1 MHIANSCLDL
11 QILQNPSTSMGRFLQ
26 CCREFIKALP
36 ATETPEVFGMH
47 ENANIAFEVQE
58 LHRVLDTILAMQPR
72 LATLP
77 GSTTPDQQVAAIAAS
92 ILDKLPPILSMT
104 EAGPGVF
111 ERTPAGQLNSLA
123 VVLRQ
128 EMERFNRLSQVMSSS
143 LEELQKA
150 LQGLVV
156 MSGELELMSTSL
168 LNSQVNT
175 VTAVVYNVRKHARC
189 LQMTYLS

>member
-1 MHIANSCLDL
+1 
-11 QILQNPSTSMGRFLQ
+11 MGRRLQ

-58 LHRVLDTILAMQPR
+58 THRVLDTILAMQPR

-92 ILDKLPPILSMT
+92 ILDKLPPILSMA
-104 EAGPGVF
+104 EAAPGVF

-123 VVLRQ
+123 VVLGQ
-128 EMERFNRLSQVMSSS
+128 EMERFNRLSAVMSSS

-175 VTAVVYNVRKHARC
+175 VTAVVCDLYKHVRC
-189 LQMTYLS
+189 LQMSHLF